1 MNTDLR
7 ESLEARKKEKR
18 IWDALCVDYTS
29 VHYCNLQTDTISTIK
44 TGASS
49 YATLVEQAREDK
61 ETAKKLSSF
70 SFRMKYYYEHYIVQ
84 ESAPDFLEIF
94 SADALMEAL
103 RIQKRVIYR
112 FRAKPNRSGQQYFE
126 VQVARVQAGEC
137 SEVVMGFRYI
147 DDLMGIQEYQKTK
160 LEDALAEARLNNEII
175 SSISKIYWMIYRL
188 DLVNGIYEEVSAGEE
203 MHRLT
208 GKSGNITEM
217 LRETVDNVI
226 ASEYQDIMRVFLDVS
241 TLSDRMMNKETISRE
256 YLATDGIWYMARFIV
271 KKRDEQR
278 RVTNVLYLVI
288 EIDGQK
294 RQALKYQEEL
304 RVAAEEAKR
313 ANIAKTD
320 FLRRMSHDIRTPING
335 ILGMLQVA
343 EHFSDNTEKL
353 HECRKKMK
361 ASAEYLLNLVNSVL
375 DMNKLESGKL
385 LPQENPFDFRD
396 ILRDIDNL
404 VGTQA
409 IEKGIKLKFSKHNV
423 THHYLIGSPLYLRQ
437 IFMNIGTNAV
447 KYTESGGVIDVSF
460 EEIPI
465 NDEMSLYRLT
475 VKDTGIGISDEFKD
489 HIFEAFA
496 QEESGM
502 VEAKQGT
509 GLGMAICKQ
518 LTDLLNGKIW
528 FESEKG
534 KGTTFVVEIPI
545 RLDQNQIFEDEK
557 NIKSSKFEGKKVLI
571 VEDNALNAEIAQVML
586 EQAGA
591 IVEIASNGEKAVEK
605 FVSSEQGEYA
615 VILMDIMMPVMNGY
629 EAARK
634 IRGMEREDAKR
645 IPIIAMSAN
654 AFQEDVMECKAA
666 GMNRHLAKPVN
677 EKKLLLAI
685 EEYL

>member
-1 MNTDLR
+1 MN
-7 ESLEARKKEKR
+7 EELEERKREKR

-29 VHYCNLQTDTISTIK
+29 VHYCDLQTDAISTIK
-44 TGASS
+44 TGAVS
-49 YATLVEQAREDK
+49 YAGLVMQAKED
-61 ETAKKLSSF
+61 EDTARKLRSF
-70 SFRMKYYYEHYIVQ
+70 SYRMKYYFDHYIVQ

-103 RIQKRVIYR
+103 RRQKRVIYR

-126 VQVARVQAGEC
+126 VQVARVPGGGG

-147 DDLMGIQEYQKTK
+147 DDLMGMQEYQKTK
-160 LEDALAEARLNNEII
+160 LEEALAEARLNNEII
-175 SSISKIYWMIYRL
+175 SSISKIYWMIYRM
-188 DLVNGIYEEVSAGEE
+188 DLVKGIYEEVSAGEE

-217 LRETVDNVI
+217 LRDTVDNMI
-226 ASEYQDIMRVFLDVS
+226 APEYQEIMRLFLNVS
-241 TLSDRMMNKETISRE
+241 TLSDRMKNRETISME
-256 YLATDGIWYMARFIV
+256 YLAADGIWYMARFIV
-271 KKRDEQR
+271 KKRDENRQ
-278 RVTNVLYLVI
+278 VTNVLYLVI

-304 RVAAEEAKR
+304 RVVAEEAKR

-343 EHFSDNTEKL
+343 EHFADDTEKL
-353 HECRKKMK
+353 RECREKMK
-361 ASAEYLLNLVNSVL
+361 ASAEYLLNLMNSVL
-375 DMNKLESGKL
+375 DMNKLESGKI

-396 ILRDIDNL
+396 VLRDIDNL

-423 THHYLIGSPLYLRQ
+423 THNFLIGSPLYLRQ

-447 KYTESGGVIDVSF
+447 KYTESGGVIEVSF

-475 VKDTGIGISDEFKD
+475 VKDTGIGIGDEFKD
-489 HIFEAFA
+489 RIFDAFA

-534 KGTTFVVEIPI
+534 KGTTFIVEIPI
-545 RLDQNQIFEDEK
+545 KFDQNRIFEDEK
-557 NIKSSKFEGKKVLI
+557 KIKASKIEGKKILI
-571 VEDNALNAEIAQVML
+571 VEDNELNAEIVQVML
-586 EQAGA
+586 EEAGA
-591 IVEIASNGEKAVEK
+591 TVEIASNGEQAVEL
-605 FVSSEQGEYA
+605 FTASRPGEYA
-615 VILMDIMMPVMNGY
+615 VVLMDIMMPVMNGY
-629 EAARK
+629 EATRV
-634 IRGMEREDAKR
+634 IRELEHEDAEK

-654 AFQEDVMECKAA
+654 AFQEDVMECRAA

>member
-1 MNTDLR
+1 MKTEFS
-7 ESLEARKKEKR
+7 ESIEERKKENR

-29 VHYCNLQTDTISTIK
+29 VHYCDLQTDTISTIK
-44 TGASS
+44 TGAAS
-49 YATLVEQAREDK
+49 YAGLVMQAKED
-61 ETAKKLSSF
+61 EDMARKLKSF
-70 SFRMKYYYEHYIVQ
+70 SYRMKYYYEHYIVQ

-112 FRAKPNRSGQQYFE
+112 FRAKPNRSEQQYFE
-126 VQVARVQAGEC
+126 IQVARILDGRG

-147 DDLMGIQEYQKTK
+147 DDLMGMQEYQKTK

-175 SSISKIYWMIYRL
+175 SSISKIYWMIYRM

-217 LRETVDNVI
+217 LRETVDNMI
-226 ASEYQDIMRVFLDVS
+226 APEYQEIMRLFLNVS
-241 TLSDRMMNKETISRE
+241 TLSDRMKNRETISRE
-256 YLATDGIWYMARFIV
+256 YLAADGIWYMARFIV
-271 KKRDEQR
+271 KKRDENR

-343 EHFSDNTEKL
+343 EHFADDTEKL
-353 HECRKKMK
+353 RECRGKMK
-361 ASAEYLLNLVNSVL
+361 DSAEYLLNLVNSVL
-375 DMNKLESGKL
+375 DMNKLESGKI
-385 LPQENPFDFRD
+385 LPQENPFDFSD
-396 ILRDIDNL
+396 VLRDIDNL

-423 THHYLIGSPLYLRQ
+423 IHNYLIGSPLYLRQ

-447 KYTESGGVIDVSF
+447 KYTEPGGEIDISC

-465 NDEMSLYRLT
+465 HEEMSLYRLT
-475 VKDTGIGISDEFKD
+475 VKDTGIGIGDEFKD
-489 HIFEAFA
+489 RIFEAFA
-496 QEESGM
+496 QEKSGM
-502 VEAKQGT
+502 IEAKQGT

-545 RLDQNQIFEDEK
+545 RLDQNKIFEDEK
-557 NIKSSKFEGKKVLI
+557 KIKASKIEGKKILI
-571 VEDNALNAEIAQVML
+571 VEDNELNAEIVQVML

-591 IVEIASNGEKAVEK
+591 IVEIASNGEQAVEL
-605 FVSSEQGEYA
+605 FTVSRPGEYA
-615 VILMDIMMPVMNGY
+615 VVLMDIMMPVMNGY
-629 EAARK
+629 EATRA
-634 IRGMEREDAKR
+634 IRGLEREDAEK

-654 AFQEDVMECKAA
+654 AFQEDVMECRAV
-666 GMNRHLAKPVN
+666 GMNRHLAKPLN
-677 EKKLLLAI
+677 EKKLMLAI